1 MAKKPTNQGGDSS
14 KQLKSSLDVQQQ
26 KLDAISTLAQDQI
39 LVLKDILDVM
49 KNIADNIVAGLRSQ
63 DIIYAVQPEANQ
75 LAEAEK
81 EREANR
87 QNVSGKDDPFKSLKG
102 VFDGLNKGFNFIKI
116 VLIPMLLGFLI
127 GFRKKFDL
135 LTIAIGF
142 VILKPIVALTLLF
155 KAFKGI
161 ISFAKNLIPTIK
173 DARTALSNGFR
184 TLADAFSRSNI
195 TRIAKQF
202 LSGIQGFFSNL
213 ISRIGNATGITKKL
227 SEFFSNI
234 KILFDPAAVKNS
246 GAYKAALK
254 SFGNFGKF
262 LENIALNLHKLRFG
276 QGPIFSR
283 LKAAVDSVKNFFL
296 GIGKAISSKFS
307 GFMNF
312 IKPFADSLK
321 AFFNSGRSI
330 LPSLMKVITPLF
342 NALKFLASRIA
353 TPILALIGGIKGAIE
368 GFQKEGV
375 IGAIKG
381 AIAGALDM
389 AFDWIFDVIGW
400 VFGKLGF
407 EDAEK
412 ALEKYGLGETVS
424 FLLDSVQEFIV
435 KLFEPIFDV
444 FTGKRQFFE
453 GLGRFLSTI
462 LDSAKDILEALIGT
476 LSMLFGSDAL
486 YNFAEMLKEFSFT
499 DLFQQMWD
507 AIKEWVLDAPKR
519 LLGIGGGDDAED
531 IQEAK
536 DQQAIQKAAEQ
547 FRNTDEDLYED
558 LLDAD
563 DLEEAKEILADKN
576 YNAEQIN
583 NMLGIPPAKPTP
595 VPAPSPQ
602 QTNQK
607 KLDEATEQRDNLA
620 AARKQPPA
628 SSSPVAIAVDN
639 SQKQAIAYH
648 KEIHAAKN
656 RGAPGNLPGRSLFP
670 A

>member
-49 KNIADNIVAGLRSQ
+49 KNIADNVVAGLRSQ
-63 DIIYAVQPEANQ
+63 DIIYAVQPEANR
-75 LAEAEK
+75 LADAEK

-283 LKAAVDSVKNFFL
+283 LKAAVDSVKNFFS
-296 GIGKAISSKFS
+296 GIGQTISTTFS
-307 GFMNF
+307 NLMKF
-312 IKPFADSLK
+312 IKPKIDFLKSLFK
-321 AFFNSGRSI
+321 PLASLLSGGTSI
-330 LPSLMKVITPLF
+330 FQSLTPLF
-342 NALKFLASRIA
+342 KVLKFVLGRVL
-353 TPILALIGGIKGAIE
+353 TPILAIIGGIKGAIE

-389 AFDWIFDVIGW
+389 AFDWIFDLIGW

-462 LDSAKDILEALIGT
+462 LDSVKDILEAIIGT

-507 AIKEWVLDAPKR
+507 AIKEWVLDAPKQ

-563 DLEEAKEILADKN
+563 DLEEAKKILADKN

-620 AARKQPPA
+620 AAPKQTPA
-628 SSSPVAIAVDN
+628 SSSPVAIAVDK
-639 SQKQAIAYH
+639 SIKTATTYAR
-648 KEIHAAKN
+648 EIHAAKH
-656 RGAPGNLPGRSLFP
+656 RSMP
-670 A
+670 DGSVQQKW